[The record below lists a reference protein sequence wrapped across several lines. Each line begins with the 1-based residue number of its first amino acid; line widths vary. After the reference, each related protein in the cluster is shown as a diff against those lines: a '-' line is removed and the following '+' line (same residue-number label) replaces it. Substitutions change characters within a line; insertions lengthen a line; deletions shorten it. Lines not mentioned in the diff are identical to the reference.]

1 MTARTLR
8 TTHRPDPARPDAG
21 IAFFSR
27 WRLPGPA
34 AGRAAVDAIA
44 RVWEREPWPTPGL
57 LGYHVYE
64 GEDGTTLLHHSQW
77 TGEDA
82 FEAFVREHRQARVDE
97 IDAAAPG
104 IERLGIDRF
113 RHYRGGGIGD
123 ARTPGCFVTVD
134 VEFDVPEG
142 GDPQLQRAWVDAVFE
157 ALESDPAPHPGGISA
172 HFHLSTDGSRVL
184 NYAEWESAQAHIDAL
199 ESPGEGIG
207 GATPQWRRV
216 QSFPGLKESHVRRHT
231 LALGLVPG

>member
-1 MTARTLR
+1 M
-8 TTHRPDPARPDAG
+8 
-21 IAFFSR
+21 
-27 WRLPGPA
+27 
-34 AGRAAVDAIA
+34 
-44 RVWEREPWPTPGL
+44 
-57 LGYHVYE
+57 
-64 GEDGTTLLHHSQW
+64 
-77 TGEDA
+77 
-82 FEAFVREHRQARVDE
+82 DE

-104 IERLGIDRF
+104 IERLGIDRLPALPRR
-113 RHYRGGGIGD
+113 RHRRD

-134 VEFDVPEG
+134 VGVRVPER

-157 ALESDPAPHPGGISA
+157 AHGERPGTAPGGISA

-199 ESPGEGIG
+199 QSPGDGIG